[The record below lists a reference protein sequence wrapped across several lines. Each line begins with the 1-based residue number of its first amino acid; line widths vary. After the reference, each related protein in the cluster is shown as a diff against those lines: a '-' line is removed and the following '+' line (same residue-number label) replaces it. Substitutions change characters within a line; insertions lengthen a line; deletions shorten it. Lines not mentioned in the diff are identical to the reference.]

1 MSDFKTL
8 KVWAKGH
15 ELALLNFRLATKM
28 SGPGAALIRNQ
39 WLRATISVPTNIAE
53 GSGKQ
58 SDAEFVRFLR
68 IALGSIRECEYHLI
82 LARDL
87 GLISPSAFTA
97 SNDKTQSVGKMLT
110 ALIKSLKGSAKR
122 HPRAVTSD

>member
-8 KVWAKGH
+8 KVWEKAHG
-15 ELALLNFRLATKM
+15 LALLNFRLATRM

-39 WLRATISVPTNIAE
+39 WLRSTISVPTNIAE

-58 SDAEFVRFLR
+58 SDREFIRFLR
-68 IALGSIRECEYHLI
+68 IALGSLTESEYHLI

-87 GLISPSAFTA
+87 GLVSPAAFSA
-97 SNDKTQSVGKMLT
+97 SNDHTQTVGKMTT
-110 ALIKSLKGSAKR
+110 ALIKALNKR
-122 HPRAVTSD
+122 IPKKNSRSS